1 MSFKKKTKVI
11 LDQLWLLLWKSFLL
25 QKRSIISTI
34 IELLLPCIFS
44 VILLPIRS
52 IIDVQIIENDTTYNP
67 FRIDN
72 IYFENFNTFAY
83 YPNNSEKL
91 DKLMI
96 KTAQNLK
103 FNLSSLRCK

>member
-52 IIDVQIIENDTTYNP
+52 IIDLQIFNETVTFKPFQIEN
-67 FRIDN
+67 ID
-72 IYFENFNTFAY
+72 FQNFNSFVY
-83 YPNNSEKL
+83 YPNNSETL
-91 DKLMI
+91 DNLMI
-96 KTAQNLK
+96 KTAENLK
-103 FNLSSLRCK
+103 FNASLLKCK